1 MKIYIIEYSS
11 FTLKKE
17 KEKQESVLGAALAC
31 KQNID
36 GMHHASCNICRIF
49 KTQFWRTK
57 LIKEIFLF

>member
-49 KTQFWRTK
+49 KTQF
-57 LIKEIFLF
+57 